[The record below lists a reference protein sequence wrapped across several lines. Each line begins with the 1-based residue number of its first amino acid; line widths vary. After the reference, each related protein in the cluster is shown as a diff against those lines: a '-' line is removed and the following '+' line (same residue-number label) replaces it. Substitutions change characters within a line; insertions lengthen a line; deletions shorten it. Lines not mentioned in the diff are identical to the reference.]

1 MSDNKTPLPH
11 PSVYASSLSPDQRG
25 YVNSAIAQAVDELVT
40 PLIIQTKKA
49 IATNKVLREDIAALL
64 SRVEALNSKVTD
76 DTKYIL
82 TRGKIVALM
91 KELDIK

>member
-1 MSDNKTPLPH
+1 MTPFPH
-11 PSVYASSLSPDQRG
+11 PSVYASSLSPDQRS
-25 YVNSAIAQAVDELVT
+25 YVNASIAHAVNEIVA
-40 PLIIQTKKA
+40 PLIAETQNA
-49 IATNKVLREDIAALL
+49 NANNAALL
-64 SRVEALNSKVTD
+64 DEIKTLRAKVASYEAKLID